1 MIFYNFKLNAHQNL
15 LTLEP
20 SANSMCESP
29 IEYDILVGKIHTKLN
44 QFLDKEFSKYSIV
57 MQAYD
62 LQDNFVSVACCYDDG
77 VTPKTIKAKL
87 LNAFKKFGLQNT
99 TVYTM
104 QEITS
109 EKFKENMRTAE
120 INCNYE
126 KRGNRR
132 DCSWTD
138 EFDTSYLNDHC
149 YYLREVVFNKMTSK
163 KQILKEAESI
173 AADQS
178 LLDEL
183 NRIFSSQNKKGF
195 YGIPVHYKIT
205 AGSIHGAFKIVELLV
220 SALNYSK
227 RLLGARTNF
236 LTPKARFHR
245 PDEDAL
251 TSLFEKSKGIAT
263 AIVLQGSS
271 DDESDMEIA
280 ESRTWDALSEF
291 ASIHHHKNLMIFVE
305 IVGETSN
312 TNKLLAKFVD
322 TLDIIEIH
330 EGFGSVAKIESYLS
344 QLMKESEYKEFAD
357 EQEVKQLLESATT
370 LNISTAFNLFEH
382 WKRNVLKTKVYPSYQ
397 PLTRAFLQNTTEAK
411 SNPYMEELENLV
423 GLAPVK
429 KVVKQILASFKLQ
442 RVRSQLGLEAENFSK
457 HMIFTGN
464 PGAAKTT
471 VARLLAKLLAT
482 EGILETGNLVECGR
496 SDLVGKYVGWTAKT
510 VKEKFNAASGGV
522 LFIDEAYAL
531 ADKSGSFGDEAI
543 NTIVQ
548 EMENHRD
555 DVIVIFA
562 GYPDKMQAFLDKN
575 EGLRSR
581 IAFHINFPDYNPQEL
596 GEILQ
601 LMANS
606 KGYCLKDDVAP
617 KCQTIFQ
624 SVYRHP
630 EFGNGRFVRNMLE
643 QAIMQQA
650 LRIADEYQDKP
661 LTKETICHLQAC
673 DFDEDIALP
682 FQKRSLK
689 RVGFAA

>member
-1 MIFYNFKLNAHQNL
+1 M
-15 LTLEP
+15 
-20 SANSMCESP
+20 
-29 IEYDILVGKIHTKLN
+29 
-44 QFLDKEFSKYSIV
+44 
-57 MQAYD
+57 
-62 LQDNFVSVACCYDDG
+62 
-77 VTPKTIKAKL
+77 
-87 LNAFKKFGLQNT
+87 
-99 TVYTM
+99 
-104 QEITS
+104 
-109 EKFKENMRTAE
+109 
-120 INCNYE
+120 
-126 KRGNRR
+126 
-132 DCSWTD
+132 
-138 EFDTSYLNDHC
+138 
-149 YYLREVVFNKMTSK
+149 
-163 KQILKEAESI
+163 
-173 AADQS
+173 
-178 LLDEL
+178 
-183 NRIFSSQNKKGF
+183 
-195 YGIPVHYKIT
+195 
-205 AGSIHGAFKIVELLV
+205 V

-305 IVGETSN
+305 IVGETSS

-322 TLDIIEIH
+322 TLDIIEIY
-330 EGFGSVAKIESYLS
+330 EGFGTVAKIESYLTK
-344 QLMKESEYKEFAD
+344 LMQDSEYKEFAD
-357 EQEVKQLLESATT
+357 EQEVKQLLDSATT

-442 RVRSQLGLEAENFSK
+442 RIRSQLGLEAENFSK

-531 ADKSGSFGDEAI
+531 ADKGGSFGDEAI

-601 LMANS
+601 LMASS
-606 KGYCLKDDVAP
+606 KGYCLKEDVAP

-661 LTKETICHLQAC
+661 LTKETVCHLQAC
-673 DFDEDIALP
+673 DFDEDIAVP
-682 FQKRSLK
+682 VRNRSLK